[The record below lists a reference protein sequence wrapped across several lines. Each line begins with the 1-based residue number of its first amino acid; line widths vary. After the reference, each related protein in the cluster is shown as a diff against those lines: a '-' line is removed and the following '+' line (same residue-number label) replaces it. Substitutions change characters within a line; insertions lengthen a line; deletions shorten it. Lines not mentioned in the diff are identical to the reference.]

1 MVEIKFSGENL
12 KEILAE
18 IRALFEAEEL
28 KEKKESPKVAMPT
41 VETRQVVKEDVV
53 LKDNQTTAPVNSA
66 KESTE
71 KALTIE
77 EVRDYYLA
85 IHSKLDKASQVEL
98 YGKMKAVLNTFG
110 VNKLTELHD
119 PHGLQQ
125 LKSMIDMYA

>member
-12 KEILAE
+12 KEILSE

-28 KEKKESPKVAMPT
+28 KAKEEKPKVAMPK
-41 VETRQVVKEDVV
+41 VETRQAVKEDVV
-53 LKDNQTTAPVNSA
+53 LNDNQTTAPVQNE
-66 KESTE
+66 KEPSE

-77 EVRDYYLA
+77 EVRDYYLS
-85 IHSKLDKASQVEL
+85 IHSKLDKAKQVEL

-119 PHGLQQ
+119 PHGLQE
-125 LKSMIDMYA
+125 LKSMIEIYA